1 VHKGHKQILEILRN
15 KARFTGGESL
25 VVTLWPHPRVVLYPG
40 KEIKLLN
47 TIEEKITLLEKAGI
61 DHLFVIPFNT
71 EFAKL
76 TAQQFI
82 KKILIDEIGMQ
93 SLILGYDNHFGHN
106 KEGDFQ
112 VVKEFAGQLHF
123 EIVHPPAVFEADV
136 KISSTTIRVF
146 LEMGEV
152 EKAANFLGYQY
163 SLTGKVVLGRKLG
176 RSIGF
181 PTANIEPDNIKMLP
195 RVGVYAVWVYI
206 GNEKYRGMMNIGFR
220 PTIEKL
226 LLHKTLEVHIINYN
240 SNLYE
245 KEITVTFA
253 YRLRDEIKFSG
264 IDELKSQLDKDKVNT
279 IQILKNIQ

>member
-1 VHKGHKQILEILRN
+1 MKVHYYGSFNKSLFKAPVVTVGIFDGVHKGHKQILEILRN

-176 RSIGF
+176 GLSAFQRPISNRITLKCSHVSVFMQFG
-181 PTANIEPDNIKMLP
+181 
-195 RVGVYAVWVYI
+195 YI
-206 GNEKYRGMMNIGFR
+206 LEMRNIG
-220 PTIEKL
+220 
-226 LLHKTLEVHIINYN
+226 
-240 SNLYE
+240 
-245 KEITVTFA
+245 A
-253 YRLRDEIKFSG
+253 
-264 IDELKSQLDKDKVNT
+264 
-279 IQILKNIQ
+279 